1 MALTRKFLS
10 ALGIEADKIDEIIEA
25 HTDSINALKEQRDSY
40 KADAEKLPE
49 VQKELDGLKAKG
61 TDGFEKK
68 YNDLKAEYD
77 NYKKD
82 VTAKEERAKKEEAYK
97 EILKDAGIGSK
108 YYAKVLKYT
117 DWDSVKLD
125 ADGKIEEAKQH
136 IKDVRSEWSE
146 LIVSEGK
153 KGADT
158 DTPPAGSGNG
168 GSRTKEEIMKISDP
182 AERQKAIAENHEI
195 FGF

>member
-49 VQKELDGLKAKG
+49 VQKELDALKAKG
-61 TDGFEKK
+61 ADGFEKK
-68 YNDLKAEYD
+68 YTELKKEFD
-77 NYKKD
+77 TYKAD
-82 VTAKEERAKKEEAYK
+82 ITAKELRAQKEEAYK
-97 EILKDAGIGSK
+97 EILKDAGIGAK
-108 YYAKVLKYT
+108 HVAKVLKYT

-125 ADGKIEEAKQH
+125 KDGKVEDAKDH
-136 IKDVRSEWSE
+136 IKSVKEEWSE
-146 LIVSEGK
+146 LIVSEGR
-153 KGADT
+153 KGAET
-158 DTPPAGSGNG
+158 STPPAGSQG
-168 GSRTKEEIMKISDP
+168 GSPKTKDEIMKIAD
-182 AERQKAIAENHEI
+182 AGERQKAIAENHEL